1 MIHRRSREPAPP
13 RRRPP
18 APPDSPRR
26 LLPRERLAALGEHL
40 GVDVQRVDHDG
51 HPAVGGH
58 LEDDLGHLLPRG
70 ADVQRRVDV
79 GPHLV
84 GPVQGR
90 ERRDGA
96 QLALLLRDDLAAV
109 QHAREE
115 YRQLSRQPLVEPL
128 PRLEGGA
135 AFQGVEQLLA
145 RALRAGLQLRVV
157 HERHA
162 CLLVV
167 TSGFDGVPRR
177 HDIVAERTA
186 QMLNPHVFRA
196 YDVRGLVGPDI
207 NADVFRQIGRAYA
220 TLLRR
225 NGGRR
230 IAVGQDNRVSSDEL
244 KRGFVAGVRAA
255 GVSVVDI
262 GLATTPILYFA
273 TAHWK
278 LDGGAN
284 ITGSHNPI
292 EYNGVKMVHPGAAPL
307 SEEEIQGLRT
317 TIERGDYETG
327 AGGLSELSP
336 RDDYFDTI
344 SRIVRP
350 TRRLKVVV
358 DAGNGVAGSYGP
370 ELLRRIGCE
379 VVELFCESDGSFPNH
394 LPDPEDERNVEDLK
408 AKVLEV
414 GADLG
419 IAYDG
424 DADRVGLIDD
434 IRQHGGV
441 PVMWKTG
448 HSHLKRK
455 MRDDH
460 ILLGG
465 EVSGHMFFAENY
477 YGVDDGILAS
487 CKIIELTAQATEP
500 LSRLFASIPHL
511 RATPELKAPC
521 ADGEKF
527 KVVEEVTRE
536 LKRRYETIDTD
547 GARVIFPGRGWGLVR
562 ASNTN
567 PYLTLRFEA
576 RTDRE
581 IEEMK
586 REIYGVLSRYPF
598 VTLPS

>member
-1 MIHRRSREPAPP
+1 
-13 RRRPP
+13 
-18 APPDSPRR
+18 
-26 LLPRERLAALGEHL
+26 
-40 GVDVQRVDHDG
+40 
-51 HPAVGGH
+51 
-58 LEDDLGHLLPRG
+58 
-70 ADVQRRVDV
+70 
-79 GPHLV
+79 
-84 GPVQGR
+84 
-90 ERRDGA
+90 
-96 QLALLLRDDLAAV
+96 
-109 QHAREE
+109 
-115 YRQLSRQPLVEPL
+115 
-128 PRLEGGA
+128 
-135 AFQGVEQLLA
+135 
-145 RALRAGLQLRVV
+145 
-157 HERHA
+157 
-162 CLLVV
+162 
-167 TSGFDGVPRR
+167 
-177 HDIVAERTA
+177 
-186 QMLNPHVFRA
+186 MLNPHVFRA
-196 YDVRGLVGPDI
+196 YDVRGLVGRDI
-207 NADVFRQIGRAYA
+207 NLDVFRQVGRSYA
-220 TLLRR
+220 TMIRK

-230 IAVGQDNRVSSDEL
+230 IAVGRDNRLSSNDL
-244 KRGFVAGVRAA
+244 KVGFVEGVRAA
-255 GVSVVDI
+255 GVDVVDI
-262 GLATTPILYFA
+262 GQSTTPLLYFA

-307 SEEEIQGLRT
+307 SEDEIQTLRT
-317 TIERGDYETG
+317 TIERGDFETG
-327 AGGLSELSP
+327 SGGLSERSP
-336 RDDYFDTI
+336 REDYFDTI

-358 DAGNGVAGSYGP
+358 DAGNGVAGLYAP
-370 ELLRRIGCE
+370 ELLRRIGCD

-394 LPDPEDERNVEDLK
+394 LPDPEDEHNVEDLK
-408 AKVLEV
+408 AKVVEV

-424 DADRVGLIDD
+424 DADRVGVIDERGQRHEADLILILLARDLLARHPGAKIVFDVKSSQALVDD

-441 PVMWKTG
+441 PIMWKTG

-487 CKIIELTAQATEP
+487 CKIIELTARATEP

-511 RATPELKAPC
+511 RVTPELKAPC
-521 ADGEKF
+521 PDGEKF
-527 KVVEEVTRE
+527 RVVEQVTRE
-536 LKRRYETIDTD
+536 LKQRYETIDTD

-576 RTDRE
+576 RTDLE

-586 REIYGVLSRYPF
+586 REIYAVLSHYP
-598 VTLPS
+598 VTLPD